1 MGEIL
6 LGIPGK
12 TSQMGCGMDVRCSR
26 QLWASETLLDSR
38 WKEEVE
44 VEGDLR

>member
-6 LGIPGK
+6 HGIPRK
-12 TSQMGCGMDVRCSR
+12 TSQMGCGMDVRCAR
-26 QLWASETLLDSR
+26 QLWASETFLDSR

-44 VEGDLR
+44 MVEALR